1 MAVERVVVIGASAGG
16 VAALELLVGG
26 LPADFPAAVLIVL
39 HIAATQ
45 KSLLAGILS
54 RAGPLRAAPAM
65 DGAPLRAGHIYV
77 AVADH
82 HLMVERDRIKVTRGP
97 KENHF
102 RPSIDVLFRS
112 AAYYFGAR
120 AIGVVMSGALSDGS
134 SGLFAIKRL
143 GGLAV
148 IQDPDEALYS
158 SMPLSALSR
167 VDVDYGLPAAEI
179 GALLSGLTK
188 QPPPRSE
195 PLDAAHYRK
204 DLKADVDIA
213 AADSAFE
220 RGIMEYA
227 KPSAYTCPECH
238 GVLFRIEEGKH
249 DRFRCHTGH
258 GFTTAALLDGCT
270 VSVEATLWE
279 AVKSLQETVALL
291 NESAQKLRENGDEA
305 GSDALQQQA
314 VEAKSRLSTLRV
326 FALDHAALNADVE
339 ETE

>member
-1 MAVERVVVIGASAGG
+1 MAADRVVVIGASAGG
-16 VAALELLVGG
+16 VAALEPLVAG

-39 HIAATQ
+39 HMAATQ

-82 HLMVERDRIKVTRGP
+82 HLMVEQARVKVTRGP

-143 GGLAV
+143 AGIAV

-167 VDVDYGLPAAEI
+167 VDVDYALPAAEM

-188 QPPPRSE
+188 QPPRTE

-204 DLKADVDIA
+204 DLKADIEVA
-213 AADSAFE
+213 AAESAFE

-291 NESAQKLRENGDEA
+291 NESAQTLRETSDEVGA
-305 GSDALQQQA
+305 DALQQQA
-314 VEAKSRLSTLRV
+314 NEAESRLNTLRAI
-326 FALDHAALNADVE
+326 ALDHAALDTNVE
-339 ETE
+339 EKE